1 MKSLKSTIALLSIVA
16 LSFGCASVTDAS
28 LTEELAKQPETITSA
43 PDNSV
48 FSGGADVKPIVERP
62 DW

>member
-1 MKSLKSTIALLSIVA
+1 M
-16 LSFGCASVTDAS
+16 TDAS
-28 LTEELAKQPETITSA
+28 LTEELAKQPETITNA

-62 DW
+62 D

>member
-1 MKSLKSTIALLSIVA
+1 M
-16 LSFGCASVTDAS
+16 TDAS
-28 LTEELAKQPETITSA
+28 LTEELAKQPETVTNA

-62 DW
+62 D